1 MLSGELQSSGARVT
15 IVPVRGVERRRLITR
30 LVARC
35 SAASLGARLFLPEAR
50 VAGRDLV
57 TLLAG
62 PADGWTY
69 LAMTAV
75 AEKAVAGEV
84 AEKAVAEEVGL
95 LNLARAG
102 VDGDGCGVLEAG
114 VLVADR
120 WQRRGVG
127 RALLRHALAHGPW
140 PGAAPDIAVRVA
152 VQADNAAALG
162 MLRGLGLPR
171 RLVATAPGEY
181 HFELRPVCTR
191 ARTAG

>member
-1 MLSGELQSSGARVT
+1 MLDSDSKLSCRSPVGTAGVT
-15 IVPVRGVERRRLITR
+15 IAPVGGAEGRRLITR

-57 TLLAG
+57 TMLVG
-62 PADGWTY
+62 PADGWAY
-69 LAMTAV
+69 LAV
-75 AEKAVAGEV
+75 DAVAGEV
-84 AEKAVAEEVGL
+84 AEKEGRPIGL

-102 VDGDGCGVLEAG
+102 AGVVEAG

-120 WQRRGVG
+120 WQRRGVA

-140 PGAAPDIAVRVA
+140 PGTGPGTTVRVV

-171 RLVATAPGEY
+171 RLVAMAPGEY
-181 HFELRPVCTR
+181 HFELRPPCVR

>member
-1 MLSGELQSSGARVT
+1 MATGTGCGRAPVGPAGVT
-15 IVPVRGVERRRLITR
+15 IVPAGGAEGRRLITR

-57 TLLAG
+57 TLLVG

-69 LAMTAV
+69 LAMD
-75 AEKAVAGEV
+75 AVAGEV
-84 AEKAVAEEVGL
+84 AEKEGRPVGL
-95 LNLARAG
+95 LNMARAG
-102 VDGDGCGVLEAG
+102 GEAGVLEAG

-127 RALLRHALAHGPW
+127 RALLRHALARGQWHGT
-140 PGAAPDIAVRVA
+140 GPDTVVRVA
-152 VQADNAAALG
+152 VRTDNAAALG
-162 MLRGLGLPR
+162 LLRGLGLPR

-181 HFELRPVCTR
+181 HFELRPACVR
-191 ARTAG
+191 ARSAG

>member
-1 MLSGELQSSGARVT
+1 MDVATQAGRGERAGWT
-15 IVPVRGVERRRLITR
+15 IVPVTGVEARRLVTR

-57 TLLAG
+57 TLLVG

-69 LAMTAV
+69 LAV
-75 AEKAVAGEV
+75 DDGRP
-84 AEKAVAEEVGL
+84 VGL

-102 VDGDGCGVLEAG
+102 AGVVEAG

-120 WQRRGVG
+120 WQRRGLG
-127 RALLRHALAHGPW
+127 RALLRHALVHGPG
-140 PGAAPDIAVRVA
+140 PGTVVRVA

-162 MLRGLGLPR
+162 MLRSLGLPR

-181 HFELRPVCTR
+181 HFELLSASASVSASVGVR
-191 ARTAG
+191 APAAG

>member
-1 MLSGELQSSGARVT
+1 
-15 IVPVRGVERRRLITR
+15 
-30 LVARC
+30 VAR
-35 SAASLGARLFLPEAR
+35 
-50 VAGRDLV
+50 RDLV
-57 TLLAG
+57 TLLVG

-69 LAMTAV
+69 LAMD
-75 AEKAVAGEV
+75 AVAGEA
-84 AEKAVAEEVGL
+84 AEKEGRPVGL
-95 LNLARAG
+95 LNLARA
-102 VDGDGCGVLEAG
+102 CGVLEAG

-140 PGAAPDIAVRVA
+140 PGTAPDIAVRVA

-181 HFELRPVCTR
+181 HFELRPACTR

>member
-1 MLSGELQSSGARVT
+1 LLFETQRGTLVGVLDGESKLSYRPPVGPAGVT
-15 IVPVRGVERRRLITR
+15 IAAVGGAEGRRLITR

-57 TLLAG
+57 TMLVG
-62 PADGWTY
+62 PADGWAY
-69 LAMTAV
+69 LAMDD
-75 AEKAVAGEV
+75 GRP
-84 AEKAVAEEVGL
+84 VGL

-102 VDGDGCGVLEAG
+102 AGVVEAG

-120 WQRRGVG
+120 WQRRGVA
-127 RALLRHALAHGPW
+127 RALLRHALAHGPGSTTR
-140 PGAAPDIAVRVA
+140 PGTAVRVV

-171 RLVATAPGEY
+171 RLVAMAPGEY
-181 HFELRPVCTR
+181 HFELRPACVR